1 MIAIHMESVN
11 HWTLSREE
19 LKTFI
24 NEKGIS
30 SNISVPEDGESYA
43 L

>member
-1 MIAIHMESVN
+1 MEAVN

-19 LKTFI
+19 LNSSA

-30 SNISVPEDGESYA
+30 SNILVPNDGETYT